1 MDNNTVLTVENVNKR
16 FPGVQ
21 ALSNFSLTLR
31 KGEVHA
37 IVGENGAGKSTLM
50 NIISGNLRP
59 DSGKII
65 VDGKEVSFDSS
76 RDAQMCGISIV
87 HQELANCPAAT
98 VAENVFMSK
107 IGEQRRLFMNYK
119 KMYRDTAKLLEV
131 FQSNINPRT
140 KMKQLKISD
149 QQIVEIV
156 KALSANC
163 KIIIFD
169 EPTAAI
175 TEQETE
181 LLFKIISDLKAKGIS
196 ILYISHRMEE
206 IFRNCDRV
214 TVLKDGCFV
223 DTLNVKDTEKT
234 TIISKMVGRELGDI
248 YPKKGEVTDD
258 IIFEVEGLCSKHVFN
273 NISFKL
279 NKGEI
284 LGISGLIGSGRSE
297 IARTAVGLDK
307 RDTGSIK
314 LYGETLK
321 IHNYKDA
328 IDNGIVYLTED
339 RKEEGLML
347 NLSIVKNIS
356 ALDLGLVGKGLT
368 INSRK
373 EAKQAKKLCE
383 EINVRCTSIQQKVG
397 TLSGGN
403 QQKVLISKLLTIR
416 PKVIIMDEPTR
427 GIDVGAKVEI
437 HKMLRDLAKQGI
449 GIIIISSEL
458 PEVIGMSDKVI
469 VVHNG
474 EITAELVKDDIS
486 ENTIMH
492 KASGY

>member
-1 MDNNTVLTVENVNKR
+1 MDNNTVLAVEKVNKR

-21 ALSNFSLTLR
+21 ALSDFSLTLR

-65 VDGKEVSFDSS
+65 VDGNEVSFDSA
-76 RDAQMCGISIV
+76 RDAQICGISIV
-87 HQELANCPAAT
+87 HQELANCPAVT
-98 VAENVFMSK
+98 VAENVYMSAL
-107 IGEQRRLFMNYK
+107 GEQRLFMNYK
-119 KMYRDTAKLLEV
+119 KMYKDTAKLLEA
-131 FQSNINPRT
+131 FQSNIKPRS
-140 KMKQLKISD
+140 KMRQLKVSD

-156 KALSANC
+156 KALSTNC

-175 TEQETE
+175 TAQETE
-181 LLFKIISDLKAKGIS
+181 LLFKIIADLKNKGIS

-206 IFRNCDRV
+206 IFSNCDRV

-223 DTLNVKDTEKT
+223 DTLNVKETEKT

-248 YPKKGEVTDD
+248 YPPKGEATDEV
-258 IIFEVEGLCSKHVFN
+258 IFEVEALGSKHVFDDV
-273 NISFKL
+273 SFML

-284 LGISGLIGSGRSE
+284 LGIAGLIGSGRSE
-297 IARTAVGLDK
+297 IARAAVGLDK
-307 RDTGSIK
+307 KDAGSVK
-314 LYGETLK
+314 LNGETLK
-321 IHNYKDA
+321 IHNYQDA
-328 IDNGIVYLTED
+328 IDHGIVYLTED

-347 NLSIVKNIS
+347 NLSIMKNIS
-356 ALDLGLVGKGLT
+356 ALDLGLIGKGLT
-368 INSRK
+368 INSKK
-373 EAKQAKKLCE
+373 EIKQAKKHCE
-383 EINVRCTSIQQKVG
+383 EINVRCTGIQQKVG

-403 QQKVLISKLLTIR
+403 QQKVLISKLLTIK

-437 HKMLRDLAKQGI
+437 HKMLRELAGQGI

-469 VVHNG
+469 VVHDG
-474 EITAELVKDDIS
+474 KVMAELSGDDIS